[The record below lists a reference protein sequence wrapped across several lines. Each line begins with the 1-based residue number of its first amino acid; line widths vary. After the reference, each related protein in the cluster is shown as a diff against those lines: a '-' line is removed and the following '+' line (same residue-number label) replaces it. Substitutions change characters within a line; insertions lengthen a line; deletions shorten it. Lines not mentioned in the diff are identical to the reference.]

1 MKDFAEAKFI
11 LGMQITRARK
21 NGKLQI
27 DQKRNI
33 KDVFKRFNMEAVEAP
48 IDVNQKLSQELCPN
62 LDEEILYMQSVS
74 YQEAI

>member
-48 IDVNQKLSQELCPN
+48 IDVNQKH
-62 LDEEILYMQSVS
+62 
-74 YQEAI
+74 